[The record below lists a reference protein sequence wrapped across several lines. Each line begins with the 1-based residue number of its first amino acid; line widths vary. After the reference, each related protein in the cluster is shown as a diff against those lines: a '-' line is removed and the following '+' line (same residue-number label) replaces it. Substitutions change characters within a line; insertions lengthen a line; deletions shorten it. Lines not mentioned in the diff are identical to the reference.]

1 MMVRFR
7 RILCSAIFV
16 SGLISPALSPA
27 LALDYEAKP
36 INWLIKA
43 PIRTVGAVS
52 GMATC
57 GLFCGPVDD
66 GFHQA
71 KKSTSKL
78 AGALGDENG
87 APEIAVAAPTMG
99 PVGLVVGG
107 VKGVFK
113 GAAHGAVVGWK
124 KPFSRYSFITMDE
137 EGKK

>member
-1 MMVRFR
+1 MVRFR
-7 RILCSAIFV
+7 RILCSALFV

-36 INWLIKA
+36 VNWVIKA
-43 PIRTVGAVS
+43 PIRTVGALS

-57 GLFCGPVDD
+57 GLFSGPVDD

-78 AGALGDENG
+78 AGAFGDENG
-87 APEIAVAAPTMG
+87 APEIAVAAPTVG
-99 PVGLVVGG
+99 PVGLMVGG

-113 GAAHGAVVGWK
+113 GAVHGAKVGWE

-137 EGKK
+137 ESKK

>member
-1 MMVRFR
+1 MRVSFGRV
-7 RILCSAIFV
+7 LCSAIVV

-36 INWLIKA
+36 VHAVISAPFKA
-43 PIRTVGAVS
+43 AGAVA
-52 GMATC
+52 GMTAC
-57 GLFCGPVDD
+57 GLFSGPVDD

-87 APEIAVAAPTMG
+87 KPEIAVAAPVVG

-113 GAAHGAVVGWK
+113 GAVHGAKVGWN
-124 KPFSRYSFITMDE
+124 KPFSRWSFLTMEE

>member
-1 MMVRFR
+1 MFSFR
-7 RILCSAIFV
+7 RILCSAIVV

-36 INWLIKA
+36 VNAVITA
-43 PIRTVGAVS
+43 PFRAVGAVA
-52 GMATC
+52 GMASC
-57 GLFCGPVDD
+57 GLFSGPVDD

-78 AGALGDENG
+78 AGAFGDENG
-87 APEIAVAAPTMG
+87 KPEVLAAAPIVG

-113 GAAHGAVVGWK
+113 GAVHGAKVGWS
-124 KPFSRYSFITMDE
+124 KPFSRYSFVTMDE

>member
-1 MMVRFR
+1 MLSFK
-7 RILCSAIFV
+7 RILCSTIVV

-36 INWLIKA
+36 VNAVISAPFKA
-43 PIRTVGAVS
+43 VGALS

-57 GLFCGPVDD
+57 GLFSGPVDG

-78 AGALGDENG
+78 AGAFGDENG
-87 APEIAVAAPTMG
+87 KPEVLAAAPIMG
-99 PVGLVVGG
+99 PVGLAVGG

-113 GAAHGAVVGWK
+113 GAVHGAKKGWE
-124 KPFSRYSFITMDE
+124 KPFSRWSFVTAEE